1 MGPAYYS
8 HLAKLT
14 CSVAYVDTTAVTVT
28 VTVTTRKP
36 IRETRIPLQRRAN
49 HTIVRPYVYTEEQ
62 YRGTVT
68 RQSLDVNS

>member
-1 MGPAYYS
+1 MWPAYYS
-8 HLAKLT
+8 HLTKLT

-28 VTVTTRKP
+28 VTTRNP